1 MAPRDR
7 IGGRVKD
14 RIRQYRR
21 EVAHMD
27 DDRGGAAA
35 KAPRKLSREARRV
48 QLIESTIEVM
58 ARNGYA
64 RTTLTE
70 VARQAGLSHG
80 LVNFHFASKEGLLA
94 ETLAYLAEEY
104 RRNWETALARAP
116 ASPAARLDAMIRA
129 DFEPSICTPT
139 RLSAWCSFWG
149 EAQARPVYQENCGAN
164 DDLYNSTLEQLC
176 REITAEGGYPV
187 DPVLI
192 GRGLRV
198 MLEGAWLEMMTMS
211 RPYEREVG
219 LRAIHACVA
228 AFFPKH
234 FDADGLIG

>member
-1 MAPRDR
+1 
-7 IGGRVKD
+7 
-14 RIRQYRR
+14 
-21 EVAHMD
+21 
-27 DDRGGAAA
+27 
-35 KAPRKLSREARRV
+35 
-48 QLIESTIEVM
+48 M